1 MKHRYLPS
9 VLLSLAIAAAYF
21 AAAELGLSMAYAHA
35 NVSPVWPPTG
45 VALAAVLW
53 LGYRVSPGVLLG
65 ALLANLATG
74 VSIATASGI
83 AMGNT
88 LEAVSAAFLIRR
100 FIGPQSP
107 FDRAQ
112 DVLKFVVIAG
122 LLSTAVSA
130 TIGNLSLCLNGA
142 ASWSNFGPLWLTWWL
157 GDGAG
162 ALVVAPLLLTWIEKR
177 YNHWPDRRLL
187 EAVLLLFS
195 LSTVAT
201 IIFIKGTNYPLEHLT
216 IPVLLWAAFRFG
228 QRGVATA
235 ITALL
240 GIAVW
245 GTTRGLGP
253 FARESLNESLLL
265 LQIFVAA
272 VTVTAL
278 VLAAVVTERKRAEES
293 LKESEN
299 RFRQLA
305 ENINDVFWMSDPHK
319 PEILYVSPCYEK
331 VWGRARASLYG
342 QQASFLDAIHTD
354 DRERVL
360 AALQKQGRGEDTD
373 EEYRIVRPDGS
384 ICWVRD
390 RGFPIKDASGKVYRV
405 AGIAE
410 DITDGK
416 RAEQALRA
424 SEERFSKAF
433 NLNPQPMSI
442 RTLDGRIIDVN
453 DGFLRLTGYSREEVI
468 GRTATDLKLW
478 SSNSDR
484 TAVMRLLQERKT
496 ISDMEIIFRMKTGEQ
511 RICLFSAEAITIA
524 GEQYILAATNDITD
538 RKRAEEERE
547 RLLIREQAAR
557 IEAEQAQK
565 LSVELL
571 QREQVARAEAEVANR
586 AKDQFLATISHE
598 LRTPLNAIL
607 GWAGMLRNG
616 RLDKAASAQA
626 LEIIERNAKAQT
638 QLINDILDV
647 SRIVTGKLR
656 LEVRPVE
663 LSSVLQ
669 AAIDVISPA
678 AGAKDIGLQVT
689 LDPRAGPVSGDPD
702 RLQQIVWNLLSNAV
716 KFTARGGRVQV
727 RLERLNSQV
736 EIAVSD
742 TGVGINAD
750 FLPYVFDSFRQADN
764 SYTRSHSGL
773 GLGLAI
779 VRHLV
784 ELHGGTV
791 EAFSQGEGKGATFEV
806 RLPLIAVDNPR
817 RPATGEVYFERRGAV
832 TTGSDSESSL
842 SLQGLRLLVVDDDS
856 DARSLLALML
866 GQCGAEVTTVATA
879 AEAVAMLDQLK
890 LDLLISDIEMPGE
903 DGYSLI
909 SKVRS
914 LDSKLGTPIPSIAL
928 TAHARSEDRVRA
940 LAAGFQAHIA
950 KPVAAKELIAVIA
963 SLTGRSDK
971 V

>member
-1 MKHRYLPS
+1 MKRNYLLYVP
-9 VLLSLAIAAAYF
+9 LSLAVAAAYF
-21 AAAELGLSMAYAHA
+21 VAAELGLSMAYVHA

-45 VALAAVLW
+45 VALAALLW
-53 LGYRVSPGVLLG
+53 LGYRVSPGILLG
-65 ALLANLATG
+65 ALVANLVTG

-83 AMGNT
+83 AIGNT
-88 LEAVSAAFLIRR
+88 LEAVSAAFLIRH
-100 FIGPQSP
+100 FIGLQSP

-122 LLSTAVSA
+122 LLSTTVSA
-130 TIGNLSLCLNGA
+130 TIGNLSLCLSGA
-142 ASWSNFGPLWLTWWL
+142 ASWSNFGSLWLTWWL

-177 YNHWPDRRLL
+177 YKHWLDHRLL
-187 EAVLLLFS
+187 EAALLLFS

-216 IPVLLWAAFRFG
+216 IPILLWAAFRFG

-235 ITALL
+235 IAALL

-253 FARESLNESLLL
+253 FAREGLNESLLL

-293 LKESEN
+293 LRESEN

-305 ENINDVFWMSDPHK
+305 ENINEVFWVSDPHK
-319 PEILYVSPCYEK
+319 REILYISPGYEK
-331 VWGRARASLYG
+331 VWGRACESLYL
-342 QQASFLDAIHTD
+342 QPASFLEAIYSD
-354 DRERVL
+354 DREHVL
-360 AALQKQGRGEDTD
+360 TALQRQTQGENTD
-373 EEYRIVRPDGS
+373 EEYRVVRPDGS
-384 ICWVRD
+384 ICWMRD

-405 AGIAE
+405 VGIAE
-410 DITDGK
+410 NITERK
-416 RAEQALRA
+416 QAEQALRA
-424 SEERFSKAF
+424 SEDRFSKAF

-442 RTLDGRIIDVN
+442 RTLDGQIIDVN
-453 DGFLRLTGYSREEVI
+453 DGFLQLTGYTREEVI

-478 SSNSDR
+478 ASSSDR
-484 TAVMRLLQERKT
+484 SALMRMLEERKS
-496 ISDMEIIFRMKTGEQ
+496 IRDMEIIFRMKTGEE
-511 RICLFSAEAITIA
+511 RVCLFSAEAITT
-524 GEQYILAATNDITD
+524 GEQQYILAATSDITD
-538 RKRAEEERE
+538 RKRTEEERE
-547 RLLIREQAAR
+547 RLLAREQAAR
-557 IEAEQAQK
+557 IEAEQAKK

-607 GWAGMLRNG
+607 GWVGMLRNG
-616 RLDKAASAQA
+616 RLDKATSAQA
-626 LEIIERNAKAQT
+626 LEIVERNAKAQT

-663 LSSVLQ
+663 LSSVMQ
-669 AAIDVISPA
+669 AAIDVIRPA
-678 AGAKDIGLQVT
+678 ANAKEISLQVT
-689 LDPRAGPVSGDPD
+689 LDPRAGPVSGDLD

-716 KFTARGGRVQV
+716 KFTPKGGQVQV
-727 RLERLNSQV
+727 RLERLNAQAK
-736 EIAVSD
+736 IAVSD
-742 TGVGINAD
+742 TGIGINAD

-764 SYTRSHSGL
+764 SYTRAYSGL

-791 EAFSQGEGKGATFEV
+791 EAFSQGEDKGATFEV
-806 RLPLIAVDNPR
+806 RLPLIAVAHPQR
-817 RPATGEVYFERRGAV
+817 TTTGEAYFEESRAV
-832 TTGSDSESSL
+832 TTGTDSDSPL
-842 SLQGLRLLVVDDDS
+842 ALHGLRLLVVDDDS
-856 DARSLLALML
+856 DARSLLILML
-866 GQCGAEVTTVATA
+866 GQRGAKVTTVATA
-879 AEAVAMLDQLK
+879 AEAFALLEQFK
-890 LDLLISDIEMPGE
+890 PDLLISDIEMPGE

-909 SKVRS
+909 RRVRS
-914 LDSKLGTPIPSIAL
+914 LDAKLGTPIPSVAL

-950 KPVAAKELIAVIA
+950 KPVAATELIAVIA